1 MPKFRM
7 PAGPSRRASGAAVD
21 CARCMQVLLVLL
33 CWRLCVFPLAAALP
47 LPEPQ
52 KRELRGGG
60 EARFAGWLRGGLLQL
75 GGAAPAA
82 SDLEGADEEAR
93 RMPMAPTA
101 LLP

>member
-1 MPKFRM
+1 MPKFLM
-7 PAGPSRRASGAAVD
+7 PAGPLPPRLRRSRGLRSL
-21 CARCMQVLLVLL
+21 QVLLVLL
-33 CWRLCVFPLAAALP
+33 CWRLCAFPLAAALP